1 VRVVIQRVTKAAV
14 SVCGGGVSRIGAG
27 VVVLLGVAR
36 GDTPDDARLLAR
48 KCAGLRIFEDDEG
61 RMNLSL
67 LDVAGAALVVSQF
80 TLCGD
85 CSKGRRPSFIGAATP
100 DVGERLYRV
109 FGEELSAL
117 GVPVRWG
124 SFGARMEVEIHN
136 QGPVTFVLD
145 TRGS

>member
-1 VRVVIQRVTKAAV
+1 MRVVVQRVSGAVVRVGGETVSEIGQGIVIL
-14 SVCGGGVSRIGAG
+14 C
-27 VVVLLGVAR
+27 GVAQADR
-36 GDTPDDARLLAR
+36 ADDAAYLAR
-48 KCAGLRIFEDDEG
+48 KIANLRIFEDSEG
-61 RMNLSL
+61 KMNLSL
-67 LDVAGAALVVSQF
+67 LEVSGAALVVSQF